1 MRLFKIWWHWLWSK
15 LWWTPLDLWGTLDS
29 IAEGLGNSMAVV
41 SHFQAG
47 KILGKT
53 TINNSLALSGN
64 YSETVSTL
72 LLSNPLYV
80 MAFCSLF
87 QIGGKADRER

>member
-1 MRLFKIWWHWLWSK
+1 MVALVMEQTLVDS
-15 LWWTPLDLWGTLDS
+15 TDLWGTLDS

-41 SHFQAG
+41 SHFLAG

-53 TINNSLALSGN
+53 TINNPLALSGN

-87 QIGGKADRER
+87 QTGRKADRER

>member
-1 MRLFKIWWHWLWSK
+1 MEQTLVDS
-15 LWWTPLDLWGTLDS
+15 TDLWGTLDS

-53 TINNSLALSGN
+53 LLTIHWLSL
-64 YSETVSTL
+64 ETTVK
-72 LLSNPLYV
+72 
-80 MAFCSLF
+80 
-87 QIGGKADRER
+87 Q

>member
-1 MRLFKIWWHWLWSK
+1 MVALVMEQTSLVDS
-15 LWWTPLDLWGTLDS
+15 TDLWGTLDS

-41 SHFQAG
+41 SHFLAG

-53 TINNSLALSGN
+53 TINNPLALSGN

-87 QIGGKADRER
+87 QTGRKADRER

>member
-1 MRLFKIWWHWLWSK
+1 MVALVMEQTLVDS
-15 LWWTPLDLWGTLDS
+15 TDLWGTLDS

-72 LLSNPLYV
+72 LLSNPLYD

>member
-1 MRLFKIWWHWLWSK
+1 MEQ
-15 LWWTPLDLWGTLDS
+15 TPLVDSTDLWGTLDS
-29 IAEGLGNSMAVV
+29 IAEGLGNSRAVV
-41 SHFQAG
+41 SHFLAC

-72 LLSNPLYV
+72 LFSNPLYV
-80 MAFCSLF
+80 MAFL
-87 QIGGKADRER
+87 

>member
-1 MRLFKIWWHWLWSK
+1 MDQTSLMDS
-15 LWWTPLDLWGTLDS
+15 TDLWGTLDS

-41 SHFQAG
+41 SHFLAG

-53 TINNSLALSGN
+53 TIKNSLALSGN
-64 YSETVSTL
+64 YSQTVRTL
-72 LLSNPLYV
+72 FFSNPLYV

-87 QIGGKADRER
+87 QIGRKADRER

>member
-1 MRLFKIWWHWLWSK
+1 MVALVMEHTSLVDS
-15 LWWTPLDLWGTLDS
+15 TDLRGTLDS
-29 IAEGLGNSMAVV
+29 IAEGLGNSVAVV
-41 SHFQAG
+41 SRFLAG

-64 YSETVSTL
+64 HSETVSTL

-87 QIGGKADRER
+87 QTGGKADRER

>member
-1 MRLFKIWWHWLWSK
+1 MEQTSLVDS
-15 LWWTPLDLWGTLDS
+15 TDLWGTLDS
-29 IAEGLGNSMAVV
+29 IAEGLGNSIAVV
-41 SHFQAG
+41 SF

-72 LLSNPLYV
+72 LLSNALYV

-87 QIGGKADRER
+87 QTGGKADRER